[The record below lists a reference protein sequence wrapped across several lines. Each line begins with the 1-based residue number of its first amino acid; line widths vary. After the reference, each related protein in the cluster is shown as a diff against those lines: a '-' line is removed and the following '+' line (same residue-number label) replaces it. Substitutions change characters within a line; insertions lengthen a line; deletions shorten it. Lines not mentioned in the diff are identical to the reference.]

1 MISFFKQSPSVLNQA
16 VAYTQIAHISHS
28 RRVLGAR
35 KQDSDVLPVE
45 QAEGKSVFFGARS
58 RVPHPLQSMG
68 MQYTANVRRSS
79 NGK

>member
-45 QAEGKSVFFGARS
+45 QAEGKPVFWRAVASPPILGRAWEC
-58 RVPHPLQSMG
+58 
-68 MQYTANVRRSS
+68 NIRRT
-79 NGK
+79 